1 MYEIGKN
8 KNNFSNKLITIA
20 IIIIMGIPFRYYS
33 TSIPLIKFETAY

>member
-20 IIIIMGIPFRYYS
+20 IIIMGIPFRYYS
-33 TSIPLIKFETAY
+33 MSIPLIKFETAY